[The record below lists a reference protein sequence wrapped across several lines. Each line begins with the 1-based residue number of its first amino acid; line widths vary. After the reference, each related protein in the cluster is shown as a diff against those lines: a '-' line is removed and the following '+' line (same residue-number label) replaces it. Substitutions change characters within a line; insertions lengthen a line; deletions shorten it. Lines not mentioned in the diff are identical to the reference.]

1 MKIEFYAHFFFILK
15 IWIYIPSP
23 PGEEEREEEREET
36 RSRIIVER
44 DVFYPFISIHV
55 SKFRRK

>member
-1 MKIEFYAHFFFILK
+1 MRIFFLYLKFEFIFPL
-15 IWIYIPSP
+15 P
-23 PGEEEREEEREET
+23 PGEEEREET
-36 RSRIIVER
+36 RSRIIIER

>member
-23 PGEEEREEEREET
+23 PGEEEREET
-36 RSRIIVER
+36 RLRIIVER